1 MASELKETASEE
13 LKVID
18 KPGGYDIP
26 HELAIIPVSDM
37 VIYPHTLVP
46 LAIADKRGAD
56 AVDYAMSQN
65 RMVGAIAIRSKG
77 KAEISEEDLYEIG
90 SVMVV
95 HKMLKMPDGSMRLI
109 IQGLAKIR
117 VTEYIQKEPFYKARI
132 DVMPEKEEITER
144 TEALMRT
151 ISGQYQKM
159 VNLVPYM
166 PDELQA
172 AVMNIEEPIKLAYFT
187 ATMVRMKLEERQG
200 ILEAENVEDKLSR
213 VLSVLNRELEL
224 LELGGKIQ
232 SQVQSEMSKTQREY
246 YLREQLKAIQ
256 QELGETDERQSEI
269 NEIRTKIEAANLP
282 YYVFKEVDKELKR
295 FERLPPAS
303 AEYTVIRT
311 YLDWLIEIPWNRGT
325 EDNIDL
331 VKAKEVLEADHYDL
345 REVKERIIEYLA
357 VRKLK
362 DDMKGPI
369 LCFVGPPGVGKTSL
383 GQSIARALGRK
394 FIRMSLGGIRDEAEI
409 RGHRRTYVGALP
421 GRIIQGIRRVE
432 SNNPVFML
440 DEIDKVGAD
449 FRGDPSSALLEVLD
463 PEQNNSFSDH
473 YIDLPFD
480 LSKTMFITTAN
491 VMETIQPALRDRME
505 ILRLAGYTDEEKVCI
520 AEKYLIPRQLEEHG
534 LNIENIE
541 FAGEALRKI
550 ITSYT
555 REAGVRN
562 LERQIARVCR
572 KVAHQVAIGK
582 KNKKPVNVLPENL
595 YDFLGPERVFPEV
608 AKRTSHPG
616 VATGLA
622 WTEAGGD
629 VLFVEAMKMPGKKS
643 LSLTGSMGDVMQESA
658 KAALSYI
665 RSQAK
670 KLNIDPEF
678 FEKYDL
684 HLHVPAGAIPKD
696 GPSAGI
702 TMATAIASTLTER
715 PVRNDIAMT
724 GEITLSGTVLPIGG
738 VKEKVLAAKRAGINT
753 VILPQRNK
761 NDIDEIDKQLRKGMK
776 FVFVENIDKVLRLA
790 LTDKSKK
797 KTKKLTV

>member
-1 MASELKETASEE
+1 MDSGLKDTVSEE
-13 LKVID
+13 AKILD
-18 KPGGYDIP
+18 KLGGYDIP
-26 HELAIIPVSDM
+26 EEFSIIPVNDM
-37 VIYPHTLVP
+37 VIYPHTLAP
-46 LAIADKRGAD
+46 LAIVDKRGTD

-65 RMVGAIAIRSKG
+65 RMVGAIAIKSKG
-77 KAEISEEDLYEIG
+77 KTEVSAEDFYEIG
-90 SVMVV
+90 SVMVI

-117 VTEYIQKEPFYKARI
+117 VSEYLQKEPFYKAKI
-132 DVMPEKEEITER
+132 EIMPEKEEITER
-144 TEALMRT
+144 TEALMRA
-151 ISGQYQKM
+151 ISGRYHKM
-159 VNLVPYM
+159 VELVPYM
-166 PDELQA
+166 PDELQV

-187 ATMVRMKLEERQG
+187 ATMVKMKLEERQE
-200 ILEAENVEDKLSR
+200 ILEAEKVEDKLSK
-213 VLSVLNRELEL
+213 VLSVLSRELEL

-256 QELGETDERQSEI
+256 QELGETDERQAEI
-269 NEIRTKIEAANLP
+269 KELRTKIEAVNLP
-282 YYVFKEVDKELKR
+282 DYVLKEVDKELKR

-325 EDNIDL
+325 EDNLDL

-345 REVKERIIEYLA
+345 KEVKERIVEYLA

-362 DDMKGPI
+362 DDMRGPI

-409 RGHRRTYVGALP
+409 RGHRRTYVGAMP
-421 GRIIQGIRRVE
+421 GRIIQSIRRVE

-440 DEIDKVGAD
+440 DEIDKVGTD

-463 PEQNNSFSDH
+463 PEQNCSFSDH

-491 VMETIQPALRDRME
+491 VLETIQPALRDRME
-505 ILRLAGYTDEEKVCI
+505 VLRLSGYTDEEKICI
-520 AEKYLIPRQLEEHG
+520 AEKYLIPKQLEDHG
-534 LNIENIE
+534 LNTENIKFTE
-541 FAGEALRKI
+541 EAIRKI
-550 ITSYT
+550 IASYT

-562 LERQIARVCR
+562 LERQVARVCR

-582 KNKKPVNVLPENL
+582 KEPTTVSPDNL
-595 YDFLGPERVFPEV
+595 YDFLGTEKVFPET
-608 AKRTSHPG
+608 AMRTSHPG

-622 WTEAGGD
+622 WTEAGGN
-629 VLFVEAMKMPGKKS
+629 VLFVEATKMPGKKA
-643 LSLTGSMGDVMQESA
+643 LSLTGNMGEVMQESA

-665 RSQAK
+665 RSQPK

-702 TMATAIASTLTER
+702 TMATAIASILTER
-715 PVRNDIAMT
+715 PVRSDIAMT

-738 VKEKVLAAKRAGINT
+738 VKEKVLAAKRAGIKT
-753 VILPQRNK
+753 VILPLRNK
-761 NDIDEIDKQLRKGMK
+761 NDIGEIDKQLRKGMK
-776 FVFVENIDKVLRLA
+776 FVFVENIDKVLKLA

>member
-1 MASELKETASEE
+1 MDSGLKDTVSEE
-13 LKVID
+13 AKILD
-18 KPGGYDIP
+18 KLGGYDIP
-26 HELAIIPVSDM
+26 EELSIIPVNDM
-37 VIYPHTLVP
+37 VIYPHTLAP
-46 LAIADKRGAD
+46 LAIVDKRGTD

-65 RMVGAIAIRSKG
+65 RMVGAIAIKSKG
-77 KAEISEEDLYEIG
+77 KTEVSAEDFYEIG
-90 SVMVV
+90 SVMVI

-117 VTEYIQKEPFYKARI
+117 VSEYLQKEPFYKAKI
-132 DVMPEKEEITER
+132 EIMPEKEEITER
-144 TEALMRT
+144 TEALMRA
-151 ISGQYQKM
+151 ISGRYHKM
-159 VNLVPYM
+159 VELVPYM
-166 PDELQA
+166 PDELQV

-187 ATMVRMKLEERQG
+187 ATMVKMKLEERQE
-200 ILEAENVEDKLSR
+200 ILEAEKVEDKLSK
-213 VLSVLNRELEL
+213 VLSVLSRELEL

-256 QELGETDERQSEI
+256 QELGETDERQAEI
-269 NEIRTKIEAANLP
+269 KELRTKIEAVNLP
-282 YYVFKEVDKELKR
+282 DYVLKEVDKELKR

-325 EDNIDL
+325 EDNLDL

-345 REVKERIIEYLA
+345 KEVKERIVEYLA

-362 DDMKGPI
+362 DDMRGPI

-409 RGHRRTYVGALP
+409 RGHRRTYVGAMP
-421 GRIIQGIRRVE
+421 GRIIQSIRRVE

-440 DEIDKVGAD
+440 DEIDKVGTD

-463 PEQNNSFSDH
+463 PEQNCSFSDH

-491 VMETIQPALRDRME
+491 VLETIQPALRDRME
-505 ILRLAGYTDEEKVCI
+505 VLRLSGYTDEEKICI
-520 AEKYLIPRQLEEHG
+520 AEKYLIPKQLEDHG
-534 LNIENIE
+534 LNTENIKFTE
-541 FAGEALRKI
+541 EAIRKI
-550 ITSYT
+550 IASYT

-562 LERQIARVCR
+562 LERQVARVCR

-582 KNKKPVNVLPENL
+582 KEPTTVSPDNL
-595 YDFLGPERVFPEV
+595 YDFLGTEKVFPET
-608 AKRTSHPG
+608 AMRTSHPG

-622 WTEAGGD
+622 WTEAGGN
-629 VLFVEAMKMPGKKS
+629 VLFVEATKMPGKKA
-643 LSLTGSMGDVMQESA
+643 LSLTGNMGEVMQESA

-665 RSQAK
+665 RSQPK

-702 TMATAIASTLTER
+702 TMATAIASILTER
-715 PVRNDIAMT
+715 PVRSDIAMT

-738 VKEKVLAAKRAGINT
+738 VKEKVLAAKRAGIKT
-753 VILPQRNK
+753 VILPLRNK
-761 NDIDEIDKQLRKGMK
+761 NDIGEIDKQLRKGMK
-776 FVFVENIDKVLRLA
+776 FVFVENIDKVLKLA

>member
-1 MASELKETASEE
+1 MDSELKDTVSEE
-13 LKVID
+13 ANILD
-18 KPGGYDIP
+18 KLGGYDIP
-26 HELAIIPVSDM
+26 EELSIIPINDM
-37 VIYPHTLVP
+37 VIYPHTLAP
-46 LAIADKRGAD
+46 LAIVDKRGTD
-56 AVDYAMSQN
+56 AVDYAMSHN
-65 RMVGAIAIRSKG
+65 RMLGAIAIKSKG
-77 KAEISEEDLYEIG
+77 KAEVSKEEFYEIG
-90 SVMVV
+90 SVMVI

-117 VTEYIQKEPFYKARI
+117 VTEYLQKEPFYKAKI
-132 DVMPEKEEITER
+132 EVMPEKEEITER
-144 TEALMRT
+144 TEALMRA
-151 ISGQYQKM
+151 ISGRYHKM
-159 VNLVPYM
+159 VELVPYM
-166 PDELQA
+166 PDELQV

-187 ATMVRMKLEERQG
+187 ATMVKMKLEERQE
-200 ILEAENVEDKLSR
+200 ILEAENVEDKLSK

-232 SQVQSEMSKTQREY
+232 SQVQSEMSKTQRDY

-256 QELGETDERQSEI
+256 QELGETDERQAEI
-269 NEIRTKIEAANLP
+269 KEIRAKIEAANLP
-282 YYVFKEVDKELKR
+282 DYVLKEVDKELKR

-325 EDNIDL
+325 EDNLDL
-331 VKAKEVLEADHYDL
+331 VKAKRVLEADHYDL
-345 REVKERIIEYLA
+345 KEVKERIVEYLA

-409 RGHRRTYVGALP
+409 RGHRRTYVGAMP
-421 GRIIQGIRRVE
+421 GRIIQSIRRVE
-432 SNNPVFML
+432 SNNPLFML
-440 DEIDKVGAD
+440 DEIDKVGTD

-463 PEQNNSFSDH
+463 PEQNSSFSDH

-491 VMETIQPALRDRME
+491 VLETIQPALRDRME
-505 ILRLAGYTDEEKVCI
+505 VLRLSGYTEEEKIGI
-520 AEKYLIPRQLEEHG
+520 AEKYLIPKQLEEHG
-534 LNIENIE
+534 LNTENIKFTE
-541 FAGEALRKI
+541 EAVRKI
-550 ITSYT
+550 IASYT

-562 LERQIARVCR
+562 LERQVARVCR

-582 KNKKPVNVLPENL
+582 KEHTTVSPENL
-595 YDFLGPERVFPEV
+595 YDFLGNERVFPET
-608 AKRTSHPG
+608 AMRTSRPG

-629 VLFVEAMKMPGKKS
+629 VLFVEATKMPGKKG
-643 LSLTGSMGDVMQESA
+643 LSLTGNMGEVMQESA

-665 RSQAK
+665 RSQPQ

-702 TMATAIASTLTER
+702 TIATAIASILTGR
-715 PVRNDIAMT
+715 PVRSDIAMT

-738 VKEKVLAAKRAGINT
+738 VKEKVLAAKRAGIKT

-761 NDIDEIDKQLRKGMK
+761 NDIGEIDKQLRKGMK
-776 FVFVENIDKVLRLA
+776 FVFVENIEKVLKLA